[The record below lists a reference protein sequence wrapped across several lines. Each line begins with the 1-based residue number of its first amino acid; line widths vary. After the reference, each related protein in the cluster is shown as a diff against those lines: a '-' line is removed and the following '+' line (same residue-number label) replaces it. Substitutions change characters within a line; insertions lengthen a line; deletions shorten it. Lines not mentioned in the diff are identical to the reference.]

1 LTRALASELGEKN
14 VRVNV
19 MVPGYVET
27 DMTEGTKNFLAFTI
41 DDLLFGLGFQSNLP
55 SVTPDLI

>member
-1 LTRALASELGEKN
+1 
-14 VRVNV
+14 